1 MGSRHVICLHGG
13 NRYAIPLSLVRRVA
27 EVSPMARVPRAPPGL
42 LGVMNHAGRVA
53 CVVDLGA
60 LVGLRARPA
69 RPEGRVVLL
78 QRARGDLGLY
88 VSEVA
93 GIEMI
98 EEESAET
105 LTEKQGAAIAEMV
118 RPEGPLKLVDP
129 ELLQRA
135 IDTLV
140 EMPAPR

>member
-1 MGSRHVICLHGG
+1 MSRHVICLHGG
-13 NRYAIPLSLVRRVA
+13 NRYALPLAAVRRVA
-27 EVSPMARVPRAPPGL
+27 EVSPLARVPRSPPGL

-53 CVVDLGA
+53 VVIDLGP

-69 RPEGRVVLL
+69 RPDGRVVML
-78 QRARGDLGLY
+78 QRPRGDLGLY

-93 GIEMI
+93 GIELV
-98 EEESAET
+98 EEGSATAMVER
-105 LTEKQGAAIAEMV
+105 QGAAISEVA

-140 EMPAPR
+140 ESPPPR

>member
-1 MGSRHVICLHGG
+1 MARHVICLHGG
-13 NRYAIPLSLVRRVA
+13 NRYALPLSEVRRVA
-27 EVSPMARVPRAPPGL
+27 EVSPLARVPRAPPGL

-53 CVVDLGA
+53 CVVDLGP

-69 RPEGRVVLL
+69 RPDGRVVML

-93 GIEMI
+93 GIEMVD
-98 EEESAET
+98 EEGAQALAER
-105 LTEKQGAAIAEMV
+105 QGAAVAEV
-118 RPEGPLKLVDP
+118 ARPEGPLKLLDP
-129 ELLQRA
+129 DLLQRA

-140 EMPAPR
+140 EPLAPR